1 MKSVFARNMH
11 RIRSHHQYTQE
22 QSAKIIGISRQ
33 ALGSYE
39 EGRAEPSIENLFKIC
54 KGYGIAD
61 VGNFLWN
68 PEFLL
73 EKGSSAESI
82 YPQTL
87 VEARYRSLRGNV
99 KEAVNILLGIHN

>member
-68 PEFLL
+68 PEFLWR
-73 EKGSSAESI
+73 KDPPPSPSI
-82 YPQTL
+82 RKHL
-87 VEARYRSLRGNV
+87 WRRGIEASG
-99 KEAVNILLGIHN
+99 GM